1 MAKDDLL
8 SALRRLGNVR
18 DGRAS
23 HQTIRRRILAGAR
36 IDGTHLCILIVAMLI
51 ASVGLNV
58 DSTEAVVGAM
68 LICPLMGSVMALAY
82 AIATADLRLLREVL
96 IGLVVQVA
104 ICLVTSTL
112 YFVVSPI
119 SRETSELLTNSSPTV
134 WDVLIALAGG
144 FAGGIGISRN
154 QEPATLL
161 SGVAVATA
169 LMPPLC
175 AAGYG
180 VARGD
185 LAYFAGAFY
194 EFLLNVVFIAFAA
207 EFVLV
212 MLRTPLKRDVDGDGV
227 VTVQEDEEARERS
240 RRLRRRL
247 LVGTLVF
254 AIPCAV
260 MTARLVQDTMA
271 KNDGE
276 TFAIQDSYDARTT
289 TQELEAVCPG
299 FVSYRVGALDSY
311 DSGAGSLSRKVVARV
326 VTSAPLDDAR
336 KSELEALLRVHVKD
350 LDEVG
355 FELSSTG
362 ADADGDATAS
372 ENGSP
377 APSDD
382 GSAPAAATKS
392 NASSR

>member
-1 MAKDDLL
+1 MAKDDLI

-23 HQTIRRRILAGAR
+23 HQTIRRRILSGAR

-68 LICPLMGSVMALAY
+68 LVCPLMGSVMAFAY

-96 IGLVVQVA
+96 LGLVVQVA

-112 YFVVSPI
+112 YFVISPI

-185 LAYFAGAFY
+185 LPYFAAAFY
-194 EFLLNVVFIAFAA
+194 EFSLNVVFIAFAA

-212 MLRTPLKRDVDGDGV
+212 MLRTPLKRDLDGDGV
-227 VTVQEDEEARERS
+227 VTVREDEEALERS

-254 AIPCAV
+254 VIPCAV
-260 MTARLVQDTMA
+260 MTAQLVKDTMA

-276 TFAIQDSYDARTT
+276 AFDIQDSYDARTT

-311 DSGAGSLSRKVVARV
+311 DTRAGSFSRKVVARV
-326 VTSAPLDDAR
+326 VTSEPLDETR
-336 KSELEALLRVHVKD
+336 KAGLEALIRVHVKD
-350 LDEVG
+350 LDEVS
-355 FELSSTG
+355 FELRREG
-362 ADADGDATAS
+362 ASDDSARGETSAS
-372 ENGSP
+372 ESSGSV
-377 APSDD
+377 
-382 GSAPAAATKS
+382 SAS
-392 NASSR
+392 NASS

>member
-1 MAKDDLL
+1 M
-8 SALRRLGNVR
+8 
-18 DGRAS
+18 
-23 HQTIRRRILAGAR
+23 
-36 IDGTHLCILIVAMLI
+36 
-51 ASVGLNV
+51 
-58 DSTEAVVGAM
+58 
-68 LICPLMGSVMALAY
+68 
-82 AIATADLRLLREVL
+82 
-96 IGLVVQVA
+96 
-104 ICLVTSTL
+104 
-112 YFVVSPI
+112 
-119 SRETSELLTNSSPTV
+119 

-185 LAYFAGAFY
+185 LPYFAAAFY
-194 EFLLNVVFIAFAA
+194 EFSLNVVFIAFAA

-212 MLRTPLKRDVDGDGV
+212 MLRTPLKRDLDGDGV
-227 VTVQEDEEARERS
+227 VTVREDEEALERS

-254 AIPCAV
+254 VIPCAV
-260 MTARLVQDTMA
+260 MTAQLVKDTMA

-276 TFAIQDSYDARTT
+276 AFDIQDSYDARTT

-311 DSGAGSLSRKVVARV
+311 DTRAGSFSRKVVARV
-326 VTSAPLDDAR
+326 VTSEPLDETR
-336 KSELEALLRVHVKD
+336 KAGLEALIRVHVKD
-350 LDEVG
+350 LDEVS
-355 FELSSTG
+355 FELRREG
-362 ADADGDATAS
+362 ASDDSARGETSAS
-372 ENGSP
+372 ESSGSV
-377 APSDD
+377 
-382 GSAPAAATKS
+382 SAS
-392 NASSR
+392 NASS

>member
-1 MAKDDLL
+1 MAKEDLL
-8 SALRRLGNVR
+8 RVARRLANVR

-119 SRETSELLTNSSPTV
+119 SSETSELLTNSSPTV

-180 VARGD
+180 VAQSD

-194 EFLLNVVFIAFAA
+194 EFSLNVVFIAFAA

-212 MLRTPLKRDVDGDGV
+212 LLRTPLKRDVDVDGV
-227 VTVQEDEEARERS
+227 VTVQEDEEALERS

-254 AIPCAV
+254 AIPCTV

-276 TFAIQDSYDARTT
+276 TFTIQDSYDARTT

-326 VTSAPLDDAR
+326 VTSAPLDDTR
-336 KSELEALLRVHVKD
+336 KAEIEALLRVHVKD
-350 LDEVG
+350 LDEVS

>member
-1 MAKDDLL
+1 MAKEDLL
-8 SALRRLGNVR
+8 RVARRLANVR

-68 LICPLMGSVMALAY
+68 LVCPLMGSVMALAY

-96 IGLVVQVA
+96 LGLVVQVA

-194 EFLLNVVFIAFAA
+194 EFSLNVVFIAFAA

-260 MTARLVQDTMA
+260 MTARLVQDAMA

-350 LDEVG
+350 LDEVS

-372 ENGSP
+372 ENGLP

-382 GSAPAAATKS
+382 GPAPAAATTS